1 MSVVELTTFTVR
13 AERTPEMLAARAGMV
28 EAFRR
33 DRRGF
38 RSARLVRVAEDTWLD
53 FVEWDDDSA
62 WDESKAKGAN
72 QPEIA
77 AFFGTI
83 DALVFSERGVRYDDE
98 PGRVRTIAYGPSPS
112 QAGELYLP
120 DGDGPFPVVVL
131 LHGGYW
137 AAMFD
142 RRQMTAL
149 ADDLV
154 AHGYAVWNAGYR
166 RVGEEGAGW
175 PGTFEDVAAAVDA
188 VADLDPALDVT
199 RVVAI
204 GHSAG
209 GQLAAWAA
217 ARTELPDG
225 APGAN
230 PRVPLA
236 GVFTYGA
243 PLDLEAADAA
253 RAGVELADLD
263 AVPPPGAP
271 AAAWPE
277 FHPVV
282 AGPADEGMVSALL
295 GGHAGEVPERYG
307 LASPARLRPRVPV
320 LAVHGTADEVVPPE
334 HARAFAPDVELIDG
348 AGHFDVLDPAGQAW
362 KVIRDGVDRRFAGL
376 TVYELPPVDVN
387 AVLAERYDLA
397 REYRFTRTSLWDM
410 EVRKASAPDK
420 YLPNV
425 VRPGSVTKFGEG
437 ADFVRVSDQK
447 HWLDP
452 SRYGTVIERVHL
464 DHRNQRALFYGLAE
478 FGELR
483 AGAGQPLFHV
493 EHSVTGTEDRP
504 LNRWRVVFLTETP
517 DPALIG
523 VFAAMAEQEYLRD
536 FIEVYLREEVG
547 LEPRRRTP
555 AR

>member
-13 AERTPEMLAARAGMV
+13 AERTAEMLAARAGMV

-38 RSARLVRVAEDTWLD
+38 RAARLVRVAEHTWLD
-53 FVEWDDDSA
+53 FVEWDDDAA

-83 DALVFSERGVRYDDE
+83 DALVSSERGVRYDDE
-98 PGRVRTIAYGPSPS
+98 PGRVRTIAYGPAPS

-120 DGDGPFPVVVL
+120 EGDGPFPVAVL

-154 AHGYAVWNAGYR
+154 GQGYAVWNVGYR

-188 VADLDPALDVT
+188 VADLDPVLDVT

-217 ARTELPDG
+217 ARTELPEG

-236 GVFTYGA
+236 GAFTYGA

-263 AVPPPGAP
+263 APPPAGAP

-277 FHPVV
+277 IHPAV
-282 AGPADEGMVSALL
+282 AERAGEGMVAALL
-295 GGHAGEVPERYG
+295 GGHADEVPERYA
-307 LASPARLRPRVPV
+307 LASRVGSQV
-320 LAVHGTADEVVPPE
+320 LAVHGTADEVVPVE
-334 HARAFAPDVELIDG
+334 HARAAQHVEIDG
-348 AGHFDVLDPAGQAW
+348 GGHFDVLDPAGPAW
-362 KVIRDGVDRRFAGL
+362 KVLRDGVAARFAGL

-387 AVLAERYDLA
+387 AVLAERYDLD
-397 REYRFTRTSLWDM
+397 YRFTRTSLWDM
-410 EVRKASAPDK
+410 EIRKASAPDV

-425 VRPGSVTKFGEG
+425 VRPGSVAKFGEG

-447 HWLDP
+447 LWLDP

-464 DHRNQRALFYGLAE
+464 DHRDQRALFYGLAG

-483 AGAGQPLFHV
+483 AGTGQPLFHV

-504 LNRWRVVFLTETP
+504 LNRWRIVFLTETV
-517 DPALIG
+517 DPALAA
-523 VFAAMAEQEYLRD
+523 VFAELAKAEYLRD
-536 FIEVYLREEVG
+536 FIEVYLREHLG

>member
-13 AERTPEMLAARAGMV
+13 AERTPEMLAARAGML

-38 RSARLVRVAEDTWLD
+38 RSARLVRVAENTWLD
-53 FVEWDDDSA
+53 FVEWDDDAA

-83 DALVFSERGVRYDDE
+83 DALVSSERGVRYDDE
-98 PGRVRTIAYGPSPS
+98 PGRVRTIAYGPAPS
-112 QAGELYLP
+112 QVGELYLP
-120 DGDGPFPVVVL
+120 GGDGPFPVVVL
-131 LHGGYW
+131 LHGGYRD
-137 AAMFD
+137 AGSD

-154 AHGYAVWNAGYR
+154 AHGYAVWNVGYR
-166 RVGEEGAGW
+166 QVGEEGAGR

-188 VADLDPALDVT
+188 VADLDPVLDVT

-209 GQLAAWAA
+209 GGLATWAA
-217 ARTELPDG
+217 ARTELPEG
-225 APGAN
+225 APGAD

-236 GVFTYGA
+236 GAFTHGD
-243 PLDLEAADAA
+243 PLDFEAAD
-253 RAGVELADLD
+253 
-263 AVPPPGAP
+263 
-271 AAAWPE
+271 
-277 FHPVV
+277 
-282 AGPADEGMVSALL
+282 
-295 GGHAGEVPERYG
+295 GH
-307 LASPARLRPRVPV
+307 L
-320 LAVHGTADEVVPPE
+320 
-334 HARAFAPDVELIDG
+334 
-348 AGHFDVLDPAGQAW
+348 DVLDPAEQAW

-410 EVRKASAPDK
+410 EIRKASAPDK

-425 VRPGSVTKFGEG
+425 VRPGSLAKFGEG

-483 AGAGQPLFHV
+483 AGTGQPLFHV

-504 LNRWRVVFLTETP
+504 INRWRIVFLTETP
-517 DPALIG
+517 DPALTEL
-523 VFAAMAEQEYLRD
+523 FAAMAEQEYLPE